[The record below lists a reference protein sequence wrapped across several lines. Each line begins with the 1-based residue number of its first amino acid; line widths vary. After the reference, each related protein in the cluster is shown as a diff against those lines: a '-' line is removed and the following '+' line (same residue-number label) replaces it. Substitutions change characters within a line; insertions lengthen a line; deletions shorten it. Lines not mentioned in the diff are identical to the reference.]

1 VPGAAEGA
9 FESRSAQR
17 PLNMRVR
24 IRQATASDLPRA
36 IELLSVADLPTDDL
50 APAHLAL
57 IAEGDAGTLGVI
69 GLERFGDVALLRSLV
84 VSPLARGAGVGRALV
99 KMLESSARELGVQEL
114 WLLTIDA
121 DGFFLNLG
129 FNKRERGNAP
139 DAIRDSAEFSS
150 LCPDDA
156 VLMSRAIAIP

>member
-9 FESRSAQR
+9 LQSRSAQR
-17 PLNMRVR
+17 PLNMHVR
-24 IRQATASDLPRA
+24 IRQATAGDLPRA
-36 IELLSVADLPTDDL
+36 IELLSAADLPTEDL

-57 IAEGDAGTLGVI
+57 IAEGEVGILGVI
-69 GLERFGDVALLRSLV
+69 GMELFGEVALLRSLV
-84 VSPLARGAGVGRALV
+84 VSPLARREGVGHSLV
-99 KMLESSARELGVQEL
+99 KALESSARERGIHEL

-121 DGFFLNLG
+121 DVFFLNLG
-129 FNKRERGNAP
+129 FSKRERGNAP

-156 VLMSRAIAIP
+156 VLMSKEP